1 MDTKIFL
8 DESQMPTQ
16 WYNVLL
22 DLAAYGYYL
31 SGRLEDY
38 EHPEEATRA
47 ALKKL
52 PPVKI

>member
-8 DESQMPTQ
+8 DEFQMPTQ
-16 WYNVLL
+16 WYNVLP
-22 DLAAYGYYL
+22 DLAAYDYYL

-38 EHPEEATRA
+38 EHPEKAISA